1 MFRHCPLIAFQLCI
15 RPALVVN
22 FVLAGTGWQ
31 GTAQVSSGE
40 KLGRVRLCLEMV
52 RPCSTMAHLD
62 HGASLLSKESQMD
75 HALAELGHKERPTCF
90 VYHILPPL
98 ASPHSDD
105 TFYRIETHN
114 CCQSHIGGKLFSIG
128 SAGSSPVHV
137 CEARLGLTRP
147 RLGLAGLNYGS
158 AKLVP
163 ASSSARHTSIMKR
176 STPGML
182 PMRCLPHLFFTALCV
197 GVTLLTG
204 GAHIYRER
212 ETDRDGEIER

>member
-40 KLGRVRLCLEMV
+40 KLGRVRLCLEMA

-62 HGASLLSKESQMD
+62 HGASLLSKEAQMD
-75 HALAELGHKERPTCF
+75 HALGQLGHKERPTCF

-105 TFYRIETHN
+105 TFYRMQTHN
-114 CCQSHIGGKLFSIG
+114 CCQSHIGGKLFSIRSAVLEPG
-128 SAGSSPVHV
+128 SRLCKYVHSQPLYSLLYYV
-137 CEARLGLTRP
+137 FYHCIAHCIALHAHDSLRSYLT
-147 RLGLAGLNYGS
+147 
-158 AKLVP
+158 
-163 ASSSARHTSIMKR
+163 
-176 STPGML
+176 
-182 PMRCLPHLFFTALCV
+182 
-197 GVTLLTG
+197 VTQ
-204 GAHIYRER
+204 
-212 ETDRDGEIER
+212 D